1 MPLSPDAILS
11 NLQRVSREREHRAS
25 TAGLAEKVVALKAFQ
40 QARFS
45 HTYADLLPSPR
56 YGGAAHFFLDE
67 LYGPSD
73 FTRRDHQFARVVPA
87 LVRLFPR
94 EVVETV
100 ATLAEL
106 HSLSES
112 LDTEMATR
120 METTTVTPRGYIA
133 AWQSTGRPEDRQA
146 QIALTLNVAARL
158 DEFTR
163 NVLLRNSLRLMR
175 GPARAAG
182 LGELQQFLEA
192 GFDTFRAMKGAA
204 EFMLIVESRER
215 ALASALFVANIEA
228 GSADPALLRALNALP
243 SGDHQ

>member
-1 MPLSPDAILS
+1 M
-11 NLQRVSREREHRAS
+11 
-25 TAGLAEKVVALKAFQ
+25 
-40 QARFS
+40 
-45 HTYADLLPSPR
+45 
-56 YGGAAHFFLDE
+56 
-67 LYGPSD
+67 
-73 FTRRDHQFARVVPA
+73 
-87 LVRLFPR
+87 
-94 EVVETV
+94 
-100 ATLAEL
+100 
-106 HSLSES
+106 
-112 LDTEMATR
+112 
-120 METTTVTPRGYIA
+120 
-133 AWQSTGRPEDRQA
+133 
-146 QIALTLNVAARL
+146 AARL

-163 NVLLRNSLRLMR
+163 KVLLRNSLRLMR